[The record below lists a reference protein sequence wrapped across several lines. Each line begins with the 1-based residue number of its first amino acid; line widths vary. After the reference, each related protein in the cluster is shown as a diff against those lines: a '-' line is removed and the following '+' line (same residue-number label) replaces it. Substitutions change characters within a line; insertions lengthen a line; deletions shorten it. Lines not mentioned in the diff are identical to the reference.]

1 MGDVRPPFYG
11 SGTVEA
17 PEGAVAPPVAPTA
30 SILPDECAYQPKG
43 HKRPC
48 GWPRRFHENGRV
60 MEDDQ
65 GWTHE
70 FQEANGPMS
79 DLAIGRGSWEQFL
92 STGDEAFIANMKPDE
107 MRELL
112 RWHLAPIVLAAAEF
126 DRYAIRMTTEEHSG
140 TMDARV
146 RERLSRGWLGSSVH
160 TALRGVTD
168 E

>member
-1 MGDVRPPFYG
+1 
-11 SGTVEA
+11 
-17 PEGAVAPPVAPTA
+17 
-30 SILPDECAYQPKG
+30 
-43 HKRPC
+43 
-48 GWPRRFHENGRV
+48 
-60 MEDDQ
+60 
-65 GWTHE
+65 
-70 FQEANGPMS
+70 MS